1 LAAGEVLVRE
11 GDLFGPVVNL
21 ASRLVGSA
29 EPGQVVLDAETAR
42 RVGEALV
49 LALGTRAVAGYET
62 PVEVFTLP

>member
-1 LAAGEVLVRE
+1 
-11 GDLFGPVVNL
+11 VVNL

-42 RVGEALV
+42 RVGEARV
-49 LALGTRAVAGYET
+49 LALGTRPVAGYET